1 MRNER
6 YKVDI
11 SGASMTFEFISE
23 GDNGSIKKRVQYTLT
38 HRKNVYNLAFGDVN
52 ADTDDFDDEVISNNG
67 DTAKV
72 LATVASTVYLF
83 IKNYRGTTIYAEGG
97 NPARTR
103 LYRIGISNNLEELEE
118 KFDVFGYIENLG
130 WKKYEKNKDYSS
142 FFIKEK
148 KL

>member
-1 MRNER
+1 MHKSIQKGIYLRNKYVLLGLWFKIKSVALLKIKKPTHSAMRNER

-72 LATVASTVYLF
+72 LA
-83 IKNYRGTTIYAEGG
+83 RD
-97 NPARTR
+97 
-103 LYRIGISNNLEELEE
+103 E
-118 KFDVFGYIENLG
+118 K
-130 WKKYEKNKDYSS
+130 
-142 FFIKEK
+142 
-148 KL
+148 